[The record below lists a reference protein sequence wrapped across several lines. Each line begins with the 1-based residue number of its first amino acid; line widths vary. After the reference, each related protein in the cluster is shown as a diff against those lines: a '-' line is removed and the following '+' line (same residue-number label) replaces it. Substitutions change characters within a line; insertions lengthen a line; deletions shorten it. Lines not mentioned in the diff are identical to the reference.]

1 MQLLCIVHLRICCEW
16 QTVSCIPRFEFKRQ
30 RLFYWQRDNRWI
42 LMRSVAAIRST
53 LGCPLTGAA
62 THASCSLAAQD
73 TDTRSSRYDYLGS
86 KQRRLLLARLD
97 AWMVG
102 WMDGWMGSGSLRTIL
117 RSWPTAN
124 DAKSSPRQRVYPRTL
139 TLRPKS
145 LDKITR
151 CNCEIRMATKIPF
164 NEALAHSLTIS

>member
-1 MQLLCIVHLRICCEW
+1 MQLLCIVHLRICREW

-102 WMDGWMGSGSLRTIL
+102 WMDGWVQGPSARFSALGQPQMTQNR
-117 RSWPTAN
+117 
-124 DAKSSPRQRVYPRTL
+124 RQGRGFTH
-139 TLRPKS
+139 
-145 LDKITR
+145 
-151 CNCEIRMATKIPF
+151 
-164 NEALAHSLTIS
+164 AHSHSGRNLLTR